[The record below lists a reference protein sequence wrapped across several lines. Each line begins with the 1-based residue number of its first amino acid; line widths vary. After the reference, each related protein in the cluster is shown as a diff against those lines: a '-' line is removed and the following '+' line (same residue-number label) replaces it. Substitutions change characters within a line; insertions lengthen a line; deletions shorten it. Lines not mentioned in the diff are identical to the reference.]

1 VKQKMKNKQRNKRK
15 LSKNEIKRK
24 YYESA
29 GNIKRLAAYA
39 IDWYITSLLVMAPV
53 ALLYSVETGKKAL
66 AIDIGLLSLPY
77 AGIAFVI
84 GFILSVFYLVYKPL
98 KTGQTLGKK
107 ALSIKIVKMD
117 GKDVDLK
124 TMLIR
129 EIIGVIVIEGVMFT
143 ISTYFH
149 EMIAMIM
156 HLPYSNYV
164 AYAFMAVLVVSI
176 IIAIIKPEKR
186 MIHDYLAG
194 TKVITLK

>member
-1 VKQKMKNKQRNKRK
+1 MKAKKKKKMSKR
-15 LSKNEIKRK
+15 EIRKK

-53 ALLYSVETGKKAL
+53 ALLYSIETGKKAL
-66 AIDIGLLSLPY
+66 AIDISLLSLPY
-77 AGIAFVI
+77 ANIAFVI
-84 GFILSVFYLVYKPL
+84 GLILSVYYLVYSPL

-107 ALSIKIVKMD
+107 ALSIKVVKMD
-117 GKDVDLK
+117 GNDIDLK

-129 EIIGVIVIEGVMFT
+129 EIVGVILIEGVMFT
-143 ISTYFH
+143 VSTYFH
-149 EMIAMIM
+149 EIM
-156 HLPYSNYV
+156 AIMMNIPYSNYV

-194 TKVITLK
+194 TKVIALK

>member
-1 VKQKMKNKQRNKRK
+1 MKAKKKKKMSKR
-15 LSKNEIKRK
+15 EIRKK

-53 ALLYSVETGKKAL
+53 ALLYSIETGKKAL
-66 AIDIGLLSLPY
+66 AIDISLLSLPY
-77 AGIAFVI
+77 ANIAFVI
-84 GFILSVFYLVYKPL
+84 GLILSVYYLVYSPL

-107 ALSIKIVKMD
+107 ALSIKVVKMD
-117 GKDVDLK
+117 GNDIDLK

-129 EIIGVIVIEGVMFT
+129 EIVGVILIEGVMFT
-143 ISTYFH
+143 VSTYFH
-149 EMIAMIM
+149 EIMAMMMNI
-156 HLPYSNYV
+156 PYSNYV

-194 TKVITLK
+194 TKVIALK

>member
-1 VKQKMKNKQRNKRK
+1 MKAKKKKKMSKR
-15 LSKNEIKRK
+15 EIRKK

-53 ALLYSVETGKKAL
+53 ALLYSIETGKKAL

-77 AGIAFVI
+77 ANIAFVI
-84 GFILSVFYLVYKPL
+84 GLILSVYYLVYSPL

-107 ALSIKIVKMD
+107 ALSIKVVKMD
-117 GKDVDLK
+117 GNDIDLK

-129 EIIGVIVIEGVMFT
+129 EIVGVMFT
-143 ISTYFH
+143 VSTYFH
-149 EMIAMIM
+149 EIVAMM
-156 HLPYSNYV
+156 MNMPYSNYI

-176 IIAIIKPEKR
+176 IMAIIKPEKR

-194 TKVITLK
+194 TKVIALK